1 VRRAGSGRKDPTRP
15 RLCNPYTVV
24 GTEEVGASTQVM
36 QENQS
41 CSNNRL
47 LFLFNLHPVVI
58 SALVIT
64 DSFAPNLDSLAVS
77 LFFLSLTL
85 PVPAS
90 ASQSVAADRAL
101 ILHRVRLGPGPQG
114 PERNSTTLPFLAPIQ
129 PFSCTKNYCIHD
141 IILFPPTTRF
151 PPHTLLVRLFPH
163 PHPDSATFGSVAQRR
178 LPRP

>member
-1 VRRAGSGRKDPTRP
+1 MSLCKKSVTCLDDGAQVPRWLLNWDGPHGLWVEGAALVRRAGSGRKDPTRP

-129 PFSCTKNYCIHD
+129 PFSCTKITASM
-141 IILFPPTTRF
+141 I
-151 PPHTLLVRLFPH
+151 
-163 PHPDSATFGSVAQRR
+163 
-178 LPRP
+178 